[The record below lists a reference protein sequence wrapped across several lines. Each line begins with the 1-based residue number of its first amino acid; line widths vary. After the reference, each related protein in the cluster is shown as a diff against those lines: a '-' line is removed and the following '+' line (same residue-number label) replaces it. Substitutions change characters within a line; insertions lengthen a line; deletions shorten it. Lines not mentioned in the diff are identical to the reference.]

1 MNRRIAYVTY
11 DQLPAGTDD
20 DARTIPLLAARGV
33 TAIPTIWNDPG
44 VDWSSYDLVVIRSPW
59 DYFIYP
65 DAFRAWLDQLEA
77 ARVRVMNPIPIL
89 RWNMDKGYLREL
101 ADAGVSLAPTRWARR
116 GERADLAAI
125 LREEGWAEAVI
136 KPVVS
141 GGAFH
146 TERVTPT
153 TIALAQARLDAL
165 LHERDMMIQRYMDEI
180 GTAGEWSLLFFNGRF
195 SHAVIKRPAS
205 GDFRVQSQHG
215 GSSAVATAPA
225 EIRQTAESILAQV
238 DSPLLYARVDG
249 LVHEGHFMLIELE
262 ILEPSLFLEPAP
274 GARERFVEAVLELL

>member
-44 VDWSSYDLVVIRSPW
+44 VEWSGFDLVVIRSPW

-77 ARVRVMNPIPIL
+77 ERIRVMNPIPIL
-89 RWNMDKGYLREL
+89 RWNMDKRYLREL
-101 ADAGVSLAPTRWARR
+101 ADAGVNLAPTRWARR

-125 LREEGWAEAVI
+125 LREEGWAEAVV

-146 TERVTPT
+146 TERVDAGTLGP
-153 TIALAQARLDAL
+153 AQARLDAL
-165 LHERDMMIQRYMDEI
+165 LGERDMMIQRYMEEI
-180 GTAGEWSLLFFNGRF
+180 GTAGEWSLLFFNGQF
-195 SHAVIKRPAS
+195 SHAVIKLPAP

-225 EIRQTAESILAQV
+225 EIRQTAESILARV

-249 LVHEGHFMLIELE
+249 LVHEGRFMLIELE
-262 ILEPSLFLEPAP
+262 ILEPSLFLDTAP
-274 GARERFVEAVLELL
+274 GARERFVEAVLALL